1 MKKLLIPLLILLS
14 VSACDIEV
22 FGTPEEYPFQYKFEN
37 YAIFNNPAEVNMDTI
52 IIIPNLYNE
61 FTDGQ
66 KPRFFDE
73 KRFLVSLDSGY
84 RVLNLDTEKYQ
95 NNIQY
100 IKSDTIKIILQQYK
114 NTPLSVF
121 VSNDLD
127 DVLIYSLPSI
137 ILEPKNHD

>member
-1 MKKLLIPLLILLS
+1 
-14 VSACDIEV
+14 VTACDFEV

-37 YAIFNNPAEVNMDTI
+37 YTIFNNPAEVNMDTI

-73 KRFLVSLDSGY
+73 KRFLVSLNQEY
-84 RVLNLDTEKYQ
+84 QVLNLDTEKYQ
-95 NNIQY
+95 YNRQY
-100 IKSDTIKIILQQYK
+100 IKSDTIKIILLQSK
-114 NTPLSVF
+114 NTRLSIF
-121 VSNDLD
+121 VTNDLD
-127 DVLIYSLPSI
+127 DVLMQSLPSI